1 MYLCRIVDY
10 SVTSNGNGPETDPVY
25 HFYDL
30 PLRWL
35 FHLNLKKCVF
45 LLSQTKC
52 TNKSVQLLTLLN
64 LARRYKLFPP
74 YLATFQSRPSGTS
87 CTQHMPA
94 QDTPVA
100 TNQIQVSSEI
110 GTLRRLLIH
119 SPDRG
124 LGKVVPSKAQDWL
137 FEDIVNLDMMRR
149 DEYDFYVKL
158 LLYFLDP
165 EKIKGRVAALAPGT
179 DRGFFKP
186 DHVDYFASDKVI
198 DIQCLLSDILTD
210 EGIRTKLIAAI
221 CGIEKT
227 SFQTQ
232 FKINKYEPTELAKIL
247 ISGSLP
253 DKTMLF
259 APLPNFIFTRDIGI
273 VINDHILLNKPAK
286 QARTREALLAQYIF
300 FNHPIFAD
308 YRDKIIEIPDNE
320 HGFLLPDGEAAHDLT
335 RTTLEG
341 GDVMM
346 IAPRHLMIGCSER
359 TTLYAAQQVMRL
371 VFEKGVVDKVTIV
384 KIPKKRDYMHID
396 TIFTQVKRNM
406 WVLLGSLG
414 RTGDEAR
421 KKDVIHF
428 FAPKDL
434 SEGLKIFQFM
444 KGQQHKPTAIDNLE
458 DLLAD
463 ISQNDLGATEPVRFI
478 YSGNNEFPFGAREQW
493 TDSCNLL
500 ALKDGVV
507 MGYDRNDKTAQA
519 FREAG
524 FEVITAAA
532 ILDRFERGES
542 APDTIENT
550 FIMLPS
556 AELSRA
562 RGGSH
567 CMSLPLLRD

>member
-1 MYLCRIVDY
+1 MLTHSPAI
-10 SVTSNGNGPETDPVY
+10 N
-25 HFYDL
+25 
-30 PLRWL
+30 
-35 FHLNLKKCVF
+35 
-45 LLSQTKC
+45 
-52 TNKSVQLLTLLN
+52 NKSI
-64 LARRYKLFPP
+64 R
-74 YLATFQSRPSGTS
+74 
-87 CTQHMPA
+87 
-94 QDTPVA
+94 
-100 TNQIQVSSEI
+100 VSSEI

-165 EKIKGRVAALAPGT
+165 DKIRGRVAELAPGT

-186 DHVDYFASDKVI
+186 DHPAYFASDRVI
-198 DIQCLLSDILTD
+198 DIQCLLTDILAD
-210 EGIRTKLIAAI
+210 EVIRTKLIAAI
-221 CGIEKT
+221 CGIERT
-227 SFQTQ
+227 SFKTQ
-232 FKINKYEPTELAKIL
+232 QQLTGVDPTELAKIL

-253 DKTMLF
+253 DRRMLF

-286 QARTREALLAQYIF
+286 LARTREALLAQYIF
-300 FNHPIFAD
+300 FNHPLFAD
-308 YRDKIIEIPDNE
+308 YQDKIIEIPDNE
-320 HGFLLPDGEAAHDLT
+320 HAFLLPDSDTARDLN
-335 RTTLEG
+335 RSTLEG

-346 IAPRHLMIGCSER
+346 IAPRHLLVGCSER

-371 VFEKGVVDKVTIV
+371 VFEKGLVDTVTIV

-396 TIFTQVKRNM
+396 TIFTQVKRNT

-421 KKDVIHF
+421 KRDVMHF

-434 SEGLKIFQFM
+434 SEDLKILQFN
-444 KGQQHKPTAIDNLE
+444 KGREHKPTEIENLE

-463 ISQNDLGATEPVRFI
+463 ISKNDLGATEPVQFI

-507 MGYDRNDKTAQA
+507 VGYDRNDYTAEA
-519 FREAG
+519 FRQAG
-524 FEVITAAA
+524 FEVVTAADVLA
-532 ILDRFERGES
+532 RFERGES
-542 APDTIENT
+542 FPESIENT